1 MILWGVELSFVSVII
16 YSQTLRRCFEQVP
29 VHDRSIRS
37 ERKIVLQNTIRKF
50 GRVDANSVYTNCR
63 SSMPKIRVRLQKT
76 SGNLPLQYYDLLH
89 TKLNNL
95 SQLCMEIEEINH
107 QFIFRDFLLQYTTK
121 ATFMTFYEIGLK
133 TMFVLFVSLT
143 VSVSLDSV
151 ILEFTGW
158 GSRLENLLFIRLWEE
173 LNPTKHFR
181 SPWMWE
187 QIMKCF

>member
-1 MILWGVELSFVSVII
+1 MWILWGVELSFVSVII

-63 SSMPKIRVRLQKT
+63 SSMPKIRIRLQKT
-76 SGNLPLQYYDLLH
+76 SGNLPLQYYDIFH
-89 TKLNNL
+89 TKLW
-95 SQLCMEIEEINH
+95 QICMEIVETNH

-158 GSRLENLLFIRLWEE
+158 GSRWENLLFIPLWEE
-173 LNPTKHFR
+173 SNPTKHFR

-187 QIMKCF
+187 QIMKRF